1 MRITQ
6 EETVDLQTVL
16 HIELDDADTTPY
28 LDMGYRKVRPYVSY
42 PGFRKGKVPR
52 HIVMQMMGRTAI
64 LNEVWDDVM
73 QDVATK
79 AIAEQELEIGGAPNL
94 ELLDVE
100 PLTFKATVPLRP
112 QVDLGAYRDIRVEEE
127 QAEVADEQV
136 QERMEQLR
144 RSVSSWEP
152 AERPVKMGDMI
163 TLSATGIVDGVQV
176 LDETD
181 TVYLVNED
189 VERPFPGFA
198 AALVDAEIDAPKEFE
213 LAVADDYPDESVAGK
228 SVQLRVTVSDV
239 KEQILPEL
247 DDEFA
252 QGIGE
257 GYDSLEALRERVET
271 ELKNETENVARQRLN
286 DAAINSLIEGASA
299 EIPPLLI
306 EQEISYMLSEQMQY
320 LARANIRMDDYM
332 RSMGKTESEYREDM
346 REEAQTRLMR
356 GIALG
361 KLSELEGIEVSDEEV
376 DERIQAALAQN
387 FPAGRGVAP
396 PQVTD
401 EMRDQARRAM
411 HTERTLDRLAAIVR
425 GEAPELPEGGDGDG
439 AADEGGDDPADAEG
453 AAAQLDAENAE
464 AQAESPDTQSDDEDG
479 ADAAE
484 AQQPPAQ

>member
-16 HIELDDADTTPY
+16 HIELEDADTTPY

-64 LNEVWDDVM
+64 LNEVWDDVVM
-73 QDVATK
+73 DVATK
-79 AIAEQELEIGGAPNL
+79 AIDEQSLEIGGAPNM

-127 QAEVADEQV
+127 QAEVDAEQV
-136 QERMEQLR
+136 QERLESLR

-152 AERPVKMGDMI
+152 AERPVQMGDMI
-163 TLSATGIVDGVQV
+163 TMSAEGSVDGAGV
-176 LDETD
+176 LNETD

-198 AALVDAEIDAPKEFE
+198 AALVDAEIDAPKEFD
-213 LAVADDYPDESVAGK
+213 LPVADDFPDESVAGK
-228 SVQLRVTVSDV
+228 SVQLRVTVSDI

-252 QGIGE
+252 KGIGE
-257 GYDSLEALRERVET
+257 GYDSLDALRERVESELRT
-271 ELKNETENVARQRLN
+271 ESENVARQRLN
-286 DAAINSLIEGASA
+286 DAAIESLLAGASA

-306 EQEISYMLSEQMQY
+306 EQEITYMLNEQMQY
-320 LARANIRMDDYM
+320 LARMNIRMDDYM
-332 RSMGKTESEYREDM
+332 RSMGRTESEYREEM
-346 REEAQTRLMR
+346 RQEAQTRLMR

-361 KLSELEGIEVSDEEV
+361 KLSELEGIEVSDDEV
-376 DERIQAALAQN
+376 EERIQAALAQN
-387 FPAGRGVAP
+387 FPAARGATP
-396 PQVTD
+396 PQVTED
-401 EMRDQARRAM
+401 MRSQARRAM
-411 HTERTLDRLAAIVR
+411 HTERTLERLAAIVK
-425 GEAPELPEGGDGDG
+425 GEAPELPDG
-439 AADEGGDDPADAEG
+439 EQP
-453 AAAQLDAENAE
+453 
-464 AQAESPDTQSDDEDG
+464 QADG
-479 ADAAE
+479 ADAEDVEDAAAQADADSAQAQAQPADSEPE
-484 AQQPPAQ
+484 AGDDAADNQPTPAQ

>member
-16 HIELDDADTTPY
+16 HIELEEADTTPY
-28 LDMGYRKVRPYVSY
+28 LDMGYRKVRPHLSY

-73 QDVATK
+73 LDVATK
-79 AIAEQELEIGGAPNL
+79 AIDEQQLEIGGAPNM
-94 ELLDVE
+94 ELLEVE

-127 QAEVADEQV
+127 PAELDDERV

-152 AERPVKMGDMI
+152 AERPVQMGDMI
-163 TLSATGIVDGVQV
+163 TLSATGSVDGERV

-228 SVQLRVTVSDV
+228 SVQIRVTVSDI
-239 KEQILPEL
+239 KEQVLPEL

-252 QGIGE
+252 KGIGE
-257 GYDSLEALRERVET
+257 GYDSLEALRERVES
-271 ELKNETENVARQRLN
+271 ELRTETENAARQRLN
-286 DAAINSLIEGASA
+286 DAAIESLLAGASA

-306 EQEISYMLSEQMQY
+306 EQEINYMLNEQMQM
-320 LARANIRMDDYM
+320 LARMNIRMDDYM
-332 RSMGKTESEYREDM
+332 RSMGRTESEYRDEM
-346 REEAQTRLMR
+346 REEARTRLMR

-361 KLSELEGIEVSDEEV
+361 KLSELEGIEVSDDEV
-376 DERIQAALAQN
+376 EERIQAALAQN
-387 FPAGRGVAP
+387 FPAGTGATP
-396 PQVTD
+396 PQVSED
-401 EMRDQARRAM
+401 MRSQARRAM
-411 HTERTLDRLAAIVR
+411 HTERTLERLAAIVK
-425 GEAPELPEGGDGDG
+425 GEAPELAEGEL
-439 AADEGGDDPADAEG
+439 AADDEG
-453 AAAQLDAENAE
+453 AAVAQAEANAEDGEPAAAENAE
-464 AQAESPDTQSDDEDG
+464 AAGEGGDDG
-479 ADAAE
+479 AEEDKT
-484 AQQPPAQ
+484 PAQ

>member
-112 QVDLGAYRDIRVEEE
+112 QVDLGAYRDIRVDEE

-152 AERPVKMGDMI
+152 AERPVQMGDMI
-163 TLSATGIVDGVQV
+163 TLSATGIVDGAQV

-252 QGIGE
+252 KGIGE
-257 GYDSLEALRERVET
+257 GYDSLEALREHVET
-271 ELKNETENVARQRLN
+271 EIKNETENVARQRLN

-387 FPAGRGVAP
+387 FPAARGVAP

-425 GEAPELPEGGDGDG
+425 GEAPELAEGGDGDS

-453 AAAQLDAENAE
+453 AAAQLDAVDAE
-464 AQAESPDTQSDDEDG
+464 AQAEDADTQTADESN
-479 ADAAE
+479 ADADT
-484 AQQPPAQ
+484 QQPPAQ

>member
-64 LNEVWDDVM
+64 LNEVWDDVLL
-73 QDVATK
+73 DVATK
-79 AIAEQELEIGGAPNL
+79 AIDEQQLEIGGAPNM
-94 ELLDVE
+94 EVLDVE

-112 QVDLGAYRDIRVEEE
+112 QVDLGAYRDIRVEAE

-152 AERPVKMGDMI
+152 AERPVQMGDMV
-163 TLSATGIVDGVQV
+163 TLSATGIVDGAQV

-228 SVQLRVTVSDV
+228 SVQLRVTISDI

-252 QGIGE
+252 KGIGE
-257 GYDSLEALRERVET
+257 GYDSLDALRERVAA
-271 ELKNETENVARQRLN
+271 ELKNESENVARQRLN

-299 EIPPLLI
+299 EIPPLII
-306 EQEISYMLSEQMQY
+306 EQEINSMLSEQVQY
-320 LARANIRMDDYM
+320 LARMNIRMDDYM

-387 FPAGRGVAP
+387 FPAGRGAAP

-411 HTERTLDRLAAIVR
+411 HTERTLDRLAAIVK
-425 GEAPELPEGGDGDG
+425 GEAPELTEG
-439 AADEGGDDPADAEG
+439 ADAEGEGGDD
-453 AAAQLDAENAE
+453 AAASEGAE
-464 AQAESPDTQSDDEDG
+464 AQADADGNAAPDT
-479 ADAAE
+479 
-484 AQQPPAQ
+484 QQPPAQ